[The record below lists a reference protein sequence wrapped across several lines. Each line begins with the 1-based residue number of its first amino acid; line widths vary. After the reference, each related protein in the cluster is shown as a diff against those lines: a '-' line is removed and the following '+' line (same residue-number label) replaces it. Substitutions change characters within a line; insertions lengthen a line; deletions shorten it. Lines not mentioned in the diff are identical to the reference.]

1 MRLLACRITTR
12 RRSCMPATSCS
23 AFLNLPRRD
32 CLSFASWS
40 ATAWASSSWSA
51 RVSFSLESM
60 LAEFS
65 ISCSWRRR
73 SAFSAA
79 IFLFDPSM
87 SLRVR
92 VASSIF
98 LLWSLRVFRRFLWDF
113 SEAALERLTSSTAAR
128 ASAISRMMRVLSFS
142 TLFFILLSCSI
153 CSVISAI
160 ASWCFFFRHKGGL
173 LLDVCLLQIAA
184 KLGNLSLTLLVQF
197 NLGRGGARGLSKTL
211 SHVLELASK
220 IGPLPLGLGASLPLC
235 FQFFLQLFNMSL
247 VLLDALLDLSD
258 QALFVIEL
266 GKEDTGVL
274 LLALNAGFELLLG
287 PLLVGN
293 RLLGDLQ
300 VSFDLPPLLLNVG
313 TATLLLLKRRLE
325 LIQSRLQL
333 ALDLVQVSH
342 LVLGSTQVLGGLGS
356 ILADVLLLLVQL
368 VDHLILVGNLIVEA
382 ADGVVAVGLLLLNLC
397 DCHLDILNILLDSC
411 AFLLKQLL
419 VSHGILTRMLL
430 GNESVLGIGQIHLQ
444 ASNG

>member
-40 ATAWASSSWSA
+40 ATARASSSWSA

-98 LLWSLRVFRRFLWDF
+98 LLWSLRVLRRFLWDF

-220 IGPLPLGLGASLPLC
+220 IGSLPLGLGASLPLR
-235 FQFFLQLFNMSL
+235 FQLFNMSL

-274 LLALNAGFELLLG
+274 LLALNAGFKLLLG
-287 PLLVGN
+287 PLLVRN

-300 VSFDLPPLLLNVG
+300 VSFDLPPLLLKVG
-313 TATLLLLKRRLE
+313 TATLLLLKRRLQ
-325 LIQSRLQL
+325 LIQSRFQL

-342 LVLGSTQVLGGLGS
+342 LVLGSTQVL
-356 ILADVLLLLVQL
+356 
-368 VDHLILVGNLIVEA
+368 
-382 ADGVVAVGLLLLNLC
+382 
-397 DCHLDILNILLDSC
+397 
-411 AFLLKQLL
+411 
-419 VSHGILTRMLL
+419 
-430 GNESVLGIGQIHLQ
+430 
-444 ASNG
+444 